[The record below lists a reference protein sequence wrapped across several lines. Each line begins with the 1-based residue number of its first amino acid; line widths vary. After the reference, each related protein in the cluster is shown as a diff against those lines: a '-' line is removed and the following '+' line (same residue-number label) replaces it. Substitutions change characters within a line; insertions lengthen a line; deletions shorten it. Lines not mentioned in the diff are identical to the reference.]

1 MERSEDQALPPELSR
16 QEAQRRL
23 IMEAYGEDV
32 GIGPKGSTP
41 EDARYLYR
49 QGYLLVRDEY
59 LGAANRLLW
68 GDDAEPM
75 PPERV
80 RGVVLGV
87 SLLRLRPDADA
98 LAALAECRKALPP
111 GAAGLDMVMSITG
124 AAGHCPA
131 TEPDPL
137 PAGTAPDPWPAT
149 DHADGEGVRVVVV
162 DTGLDSIA
170 TGTHAWLNGVEGES
184 DPAIRPSG
192 QLDQYAGHGTFIAG
206 VVRSVAP
213 RCEVYV
219 QAAFPTMGTVI
230 ESELVGRLDEVLT
243 NLQPDIITLSAGTET
258 ADATGLLSFG
268 AFVTTRLRRQ
278 KGVVLVAAAGN
289 DADRGPFW
297 PAAMDGTV
305 SVGALA
311 ANWRS
316 RASFSNFGG
325 WVDVYAP
332 GEDLIN
338 AFPTG
343 DYTYQE
349 PPRQNT
355 TAHFD
360 GMARWSGTSFS
371 TPLVAGL
378 IAARMSITGENGRE
392 AADALLRFAQQQAV
406 AGLGATLRP
415 GDAWAS
421 LPHTMRGRYQLR
433 LDQAAQ
439 LMDHPPA

>member
-1 MERSEDQALPPELSR
+1 MERSNDQTQPPEESR
-16 QEAQRRL
+16 QEAQIRL
-23 IMEAYGEDV
+23 ITDSYGEDV
-32 GIGPKGSTP
+32 GLGPDGATP
-41 EDARYLYR
+41 ATARYLYR

-68 GDDAEPM
+68 GDDAEPL

-87 SLLRLRPDADA
+87 SLLRLRPNMDA
-98 LAALAECRKALPP
+98 LVALAECRKSLPP
-111 GAAGLDMVMSITG
+111 GAAGLDMVISIAG

-137 PAGTAPDPWPAT
+137 PAGTAPDPWPA
-149 DHADGEGVRVVVV
+149 ADRAAGEGVRVVVV
-162 DTGLDSIA
+162 DTGLDSTA
-170 TGTHAWLNGVEGES
+170 TDTHAWLTGVEGEP
-184 DPAIRPSG
+184 DPAIRPGG

-219 QAAFPTMGTVI
+219 QAAFTTMGTVI
-230 ESELVGRLDEVLT
+230 ESELVERLDEVLT

-258 ADATGLLSFG
+258 AEATGLLSFG
-268 AFVTTRLRRQ
+268 AFVATRLRRQ
-278 KGVVLVAAAGN
+278 KGVALVAAAGN
-289 DADRGPFW
+289 NADRGPFW

-311 ANWRS
+311 TNWRS
-316 RASFSNFGG
+316 RASFSDFGG

-338 AFPTG
+338 AFPVG

-349 PPRQNT
+349 PPRQGT
-355 TAHFD
+355 TEHFD

-378 IAARMSITGENGRE
+378 IAARMSMTGENGRE
-392 AADALLRFAQQQAV
+392 AADALLQFARQQAV
-406 AGLGATLRP
+406 PGVGATLRP
-415 GDAWAS
+415 GDAGAS
-421 LPHTMRGRYQLR
+421 LSSTMRLPG
-433 LDQAAQ
+433 A
-439 LMDHPPA
+439 